1 MRRPTHLLALALL
14 LVMAA
19 CTSSEDAFPID
30 VRSSDDTCEVAPVTA
45 PGGTLAFKV
54 TNDGSA
60 ETEFYLYAANGT
72 EIISEVEDIGPGL
85 SRTMTLKADPGSYI
99 TACKPGMVGDGIRA
113 TFTVTD
119 PG

>member
-1 MRRPTHLLALALL
+1 
-14 LVMAA
+14 
-19 CTSSEDAFPID
+19 
-30 VRSSDDTCEVAPVTA
+30 VAPVTA
-45 PGGTLAFKV
+45 PGGTLAFTV

-60 ETEFYLYAANGT
+60 ETEFYLYGADGT

-85 SRTMTLKADPGSYI
+85 SRTMTLKADPGTYI

-119 PG
+119 RG